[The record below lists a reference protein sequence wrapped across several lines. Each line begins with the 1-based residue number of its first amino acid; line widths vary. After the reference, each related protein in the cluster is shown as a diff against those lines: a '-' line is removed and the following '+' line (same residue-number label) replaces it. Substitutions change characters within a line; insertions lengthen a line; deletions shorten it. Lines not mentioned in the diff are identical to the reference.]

1 MGNRFVKAGVAGAV
15 GALAGVAAW
24 FLPEMKRRRAPA
36 ERERRRRLAVH
47 AYGRLGSAT
56 IVDFRDGLVTYT
68 YWVGGVEHLA
78 SQDLS
83 LLGQFLPPDPATLI
97 ELPASIKYLARNPA
111 NSIVL
116 CEEWSGLRFRAR
128 VSVPAGQVEAQP

>member
-1 MGNRFVKAGVAGAV
+1 
-15 GALAGVAAW
+15 
-24 FLPEMKRRRAPA
+24 MKRRRTPA
-36 ERERRRRLAVH
+36 ERERRRRVAVH
-47 AYGRLGSAT
+47 AHGRLGSAT
-56 IVDFRDGLVTYT
+56 IVEFRDGFVTYT

-83 LLGQFLPPDPATLI
+83 MLGHLLPPDPATTI

-116 CEEWSGLRFRAR
+116 CEEWSGLRFRTRATE
-128 VSVPAGQVEAQP
+128 PAGQVPDR

>member
-1 MGNRFVKAGVAGAV
+1 MAGAV
-15 GALAGVAAW
+15 GALAGAAAW
-24 FLPEMKRRRAPA
+24 FLPGMKRRRAPA

-47 AYGRLGSAT
+47 AHGRLGSAT
-56 IVDFRDGLVTYT
+56 VVDFRDGVVTYT

-83 LLGQFLPPDPATLI
+83 PLAHLLPPDPDTMI

-116 CEEWSGLRFRAR
+116 CEEWSGLRFPQGASAPEPRPER
-128 VSVPAGQVEAQP
+128 ISPDRTTLTQT